1 MRMIARTVFA
11 ALNSLGLLP
20 TAGALAADYGNRYG
34 YPPPPVE
41 IGSGWYLRGDIGG
54 RLAWAPSMTETGTS
68 TALGS
73 PGGGIGVAVS
83 AGYGYQFS
91 DRFRGE
97 FAVDY
102 GLPIG

>member
-1 MRMIARTVFA
+1 MRMIARAVFA
-11 ALNSLGLLP
+11 ALILGLLP

-54 RLAWAPSMTETGTS
+54 RLAFAPIDDGNDDAGGSGFARAAGS
-68 TALGS
+68 ALR
-73 PGGGIGVAVS
+73 IS

-102 GLPIG
+102 GLAV